1 MLGIILQMG
10 NGQRVASIRLL
21 MEGEM
26 IWKIP
31 VLCLALYLAVNIV
44 AATYLFFKEKN
55 EMEMIVSAIEN
66 ADKEG

>member
-1 MLGIILQMG
+1 
-10 NGQRVASIRLL
+10 
-21 MEGEM
+21 M

-55 EMEMIVSAIEN
+55 EVETIVNAIEN

>member
-1 MLGIILQMG
+1 
-10 NGQRVASIRLL
+10 

-55 EMEMIVSAIEN
+55 EVEMIVNAIEN

>member
-1 MLGIILQMG
+1 
-10 NGQRVASIRLL
+10 
-21 MEGEM
+21 M

-31 VLCLALYLAVNIV
+31 VLWLALYLAVNIV

-55 EMEMIVSAIEN
+55 EVEMIVNAIEN

>member
-1 MLGIILQMG
+1 
-10 NGQRVASIRLL
+10 
-21 MEGEM
+21 M

-55 EMEMIVSAIEN
+55 EADMIVNTIQKP
-66 ADKEG
+66 DKEGL